1 MTRAELQLTSSST
14 PPVRLADLC
23 DLALGVIPAHSSHRR
38 EGASLAGMR
47 IVRASDLFRERPVGQ
62 ELSSDTVAYRRSPER
77 ARLRQGDIVLP
88 MVARTLRAR
97 LVDSALEG
105 CVPTHTIAVL
115 RPHPG
120 APPASTFMKLLSSK
134 EFTDAVERTATA
146 RFNGRHR
153 LLIRDL
159 LELRVTLPVE
169 DEGPSESVVALMDR
183 VVRDIIRAIARN
195 SEELRHVE
203 WRILEHVLATAF
215 EELGFDVQLTP
226 SSRDGG
232 KDIVL
237 ECMERG
243 TRRRYAVE
251 IKHWVSGQ
259 AVPGSHLKKFLRVV
273 VNEKHD
279 SGLFL
284 STSGF
289 AQNAYDA
296 LIHLEHKRMRVA
308 GKDKILKLCELYV
321 SRQSGI
327 WTSERPPSEVLFD
340 YTDVPQPSR
349 ERLVRAR

>member
-1 MTRAELQLTSSST
+1 M
-14 PPVRLADLC
+14 
-23 DLALGVIPAHSSHRR
+23 
-38 EGASLAGMR
+38 
-47 IVRASDLFRERPVGQ
+47 
-62 ELSSDTVAYRRSPER
+62 
-77 ARLRQGDIVLP
+77 
-88 MVARTLRAR
+88 
-97 LVDSALEG
+97 
-105 CVPTHTIAVL
+105 
-115 RPHPG
+115 
-120 APPASTFMKLLSSK
+120 
-134 EFTDAVERTATA
+134 
-146 RFNGRHR
+146 
-153 LLIRDL
+153 
-159 LELRVTLPVE
+159 
-169 DEGPSESVVALMDR
+169 
-183 VVRDIIRAIARN
+183 
-195 SEELRHVE
+195 E

-308 GKDKILKLCELYV
+308 GKDKVLKLCELYV
-321 SRQSGI
+321 SRESGV
-327 WTSERPPSEVLFD
+327 WTPERPPSEVLFD
-340 YTDVPQPSR
+340 CTEVPQPSR
-349 ERLVRAR
+349 DHLLRAR